1 MNPQL
6 THVRVAGFRSL
17 KNVELDLGPVTVLI
31 GPNGAGKSNLLG
43 ALTMARMLAFGALQ
57 LFVSRRGGATFLMH
71 YGPRQT
77 PVVELALEFTTEN
90 GQNVYEARLGY
101 GADESLLFL
110 DERAGFRRAPDQS
123 WQWYSMGAGH
133 RESRLEEEG
142 GKHATPRTVH
152 WLLRRLNF
160 YHFHDTSTNSALRTL
175 SKAEDDRYLRSDG
188 SNLAAFLLALRE
200 SPEADRRAAWN
211 RIVGLVRRIAPFVRE
226 LDPVSVGARGVRLD
240 WVDDLG
246 ETFGPAHLSDGTLR
260 AIALFTA
267 LGQPAELPPILS
279 ATDEPELGLH
289 PAALSSLCALL
300 KSVSTHRQVI
310 VATRSPAVLDEVA
323 PEDVVVAE
331 RVDGATELR
340 RLDPQALASWLDDY
354 ALSELYNKNVL
365 GGGRDPALS
374 ARRGNHG

>member
-90 GQNVYEARLGY
+90 GQNAYEARLGY

-267 LGQPAELPPILS
+267 LGQPAELLPILS
-279 ATDEPELGLH
+279 AIDEPTAG
-289 PAALSSLCALL
+289 
-300 KSVSTHRQVI
+300 
-310 VATRSPAVLDEVA
+310 
-323 PEDVVVAE
+323 
-331 RVDGATELR
+331 
-340 RLDPQALASWLDDY
+340 
-354 ALSELYNKNVL
+354 
-365 GGGRDPALS
+365 
-374 ARRGNHG
+374 